1 MRPSILGTWSFISL
15 LAAASACSTVQPP
28 TAASSTPAAD
38 AAIAPAHPKAPRKK
52 VLLANATG
60 TSPFS
65 RVIQAGDFVFVA
77 GQLGFK
83 EGSRELVP
91 GGVGPETRAA
101 LEAITANRGKA
112 GLRPLGRRPGGDRL
126 HGHHELTS
134 HTPSHFLLRRTP

>member
-1 MRPSILGTWSFISL
+1 MRPSRLGTWPFISL
-15 LAAASACSTVQPP
+15 LAAAAACSTVRPSTP
-28 TAASSTPAAD
+28 ASSTPAAD
-38 AAIAPAHPKAPRKK
+38 AAIAPAQPKAPRKK
-52 VLLANATG
+52 VLLSNTTG

-77 GQLGFK
+77 GQLGFE
-83 EGSRELVP
+83 EGSPKLVP
-91 GGVGPETRAA
+91 GGVGAETRAA

-126 HGHHELTS
+126 HGHHEVTS